1 MNRHFSPIGRVF
13 IALVVFFG
21 LSGCNE
27 SLWGEDDPW
36 LSATPESFWT
46 VVPTSL
52 AITPPETPTPT
63 PFLAETSTPSGPTST
78 PAPPLLYYTQ
88 SGDSLPVVAAHFGVT
103 PADISSSLPLSP
115 TGLLDPAIPLVIPNR
130 LDGVACTPSAQVLPD
145 SEVVYSPT
153 AIDFDVEA
161 YVVAQGGYLSD
172 YREYL
177 ASVGWVDGAQAVEK
191 SAIENSI
198 NPRLLLALLEYQA
211 GWVRGQ
217 PTNLLQTDYPL
228 GYSSLIDRGLF
239 QQLRWASEQLMLGY
253 YGWRG
258 GTLTEL
264 HFPDGSTLR
273 LAPDLNAGTVAL
285 MYYFSQNYN
294 YDEWLLMMD
303 ARVGF
308 AALYTEMFGDP
319 WLRAAAVE
327 PLFPPGL
334 TQPALS
340 LPFEP
345 GQIWSFSGGPHPAWN
360 RQGALA
366 ALDFAPPSTESGCQ
380 PSDAW
385 VLASAPGRVVRAG
398 NGVVVLDLDGDGYEQ
413 TGWNLLYLHVA
424 TLDRVQVGTWVE
436 ADGRIGHPSCE
447 GGMAT
452 GTHVHFARKY
462 NGEWVLADGPLPFTL
477 SGWVAHNGEAPYQ
490 GTLTRG
496 DEVVIARTNGMYDT
510 HIVRQPGE

>member
-1 MNRHFSPIGRVF
+1 MHR
-13 IALVVFFG
+13 ALTSVWRG
-21 LSGCNE
+21 LVALALSLSLSSCNE
-27 SLWGEDDPW
+27 SLWGGDDLL
-36 LSATPESFWT
+36 LSATPEAFWT
-46 VVPTSL
+46 VVSTPPTSE
-52 AITPPETPTPT
+52 ASAAPTLT
-63 PFLAETSTPSGPTST
+63 PFLAETPIPSGPTFT
-78 PAPPLLYYTQ
+78 PDPPFLYYTQ
-88 SGDSLPVVAAHFGVT
+88 SGDSLPVVAARFDVS
-103 PADISSSLPLSP
+103 PSEISASVPLSP
-115 TGLLDPAIPLVIPNR
+115 TGLLDPSIPLIIPNR
-130 LDGVACTPSAQVLPD
+130 LSGVACTPSAQILPD

-153 AIDFDVEA
+153 SIGFDIRD
-161 YVVAQGGYLSD
+161 YVAGQGGYLST

-191 SAIENSI
+191 AAIENSI
-198 NPRLLLALLEYQA
+198 NPRLLLALLEYQ
-211 GWVRGQ
+211 GNWVRGQ
-217 PTNLLQTDYPL
+217 PANLFQMDYPL
-228 GYSSLIDRGLF
+228 GRPDLMERGLF
-239 QQLRWASEQLMLGY
+239 SQLRWASEQLMVGY
-253 YGWRG
+253 YGWRS

-264 HFPDGSTLR
+264 EFPDGSTLR

-285 MYYFSQNYN
+285 MYYFSQYNN
-294 YDEWLLMMD
+294 YDQWLLMVD

-308 AALYTEMFGDP
+308 AAVYTEMFGDP

-327 PLFPPGL
+327 PLFPAGL
-334 TQPALS
+334 TQPQLS

-345 GQIWSFSGGPHPAWN
+345 GRIWSFSGGPHPAWN

-366 ALDFAPPSTESGCQ
+366 ALDFAPPSSESGCQ
-380 PSDAW
+380 PSAAW
-385 VLASAPGRVVRAG
+385 ILASAPGRVVRTG

-413 TGWNLLYLHVA
+413 TGWVLLYLHVA
-424 TLDRVQVGTWVE
+424 ALDRVQVGTWVE

-477 SGWVAHNGEAPYQ
+477 SGWVAHNGDAPYQ

-496 DEVVIARTNGMYDT
+496 DEVVIARTNGTYDT